1 MKLHIGNLAATTK
14 KEDLQKAF
22 ESYGGITRINVVTDK
37 ETGQP
42 RGFAFIEMETA
53 EAATGAIAGLHDTQL
68 LGSEITV
75 REARTKK
82 TS

>member
-22 ESYGGITRINVVTDK
+22 ETYGGITRINVVTDK
-37 ETGQP
+37 ENGKP

-53 EAATGAIAGLHDTQL
+53 DAANGAIAGLHETEL
-68 LGSEITV
+68 LGNSITV

>member
-1 MKLHIGNLAATTK
+1 MKLHIGNLATTTK

-37 ETGQP
+37 ETGNP

-53 EAATGAIAGLHDTQL
+53 EAANGAIAAMHDSDL
-68 LGSEITV
+68 LGNAITV

>member
-1 MKLHIGNLAATTK
+1 MKLHIGNLATTTK

-22 ESYGGITRINVVTDK
+22 ETYGGITRINVVTDK
-37 ETGQP
+37 ENGKP

-53 EAATGAIAGLHDTQL
+53 DAANGAIAGLNETQL
-68 LGSEITV
+68 LGNAITV

>member
-1 MKLHIGNLAATTK
+1 MKLHIGNLAATTQ

-22 ESYGGITRINVVTDK
+22 ETYGGITLINVVTDK
-37 ETGQP
+37 ETGKP
-42 RGFAFIEMETA
+42 RGFAFIEMDSV
-53 EAATGAIAGLHDTQL
+53 EAANGAIAGLNETDL
-68 LGSEITV
+68 LGNPITV